1 MTKAIN
7 SCVIFGKCCLEAYT
21 KDNVRSGAEKT
32 CKHLLQTMLR
42 NMLSHQQDGQ
52 HGNALRLEADLIKC
66 NHIIAFERNI

>member
-42 NMLSHQQDGQ
+42 YILTHQ
-52 HGNALRLEADLIKC
+52 
-66 NHIIAFERNI
+66 

>member
-7 SCVIFGKCCLEAYT
+7 SCVIFGKCCLDDRLT
-21 KDNVRSGAEKT
+21 TRLGAEKT

-42 NMLSHQQDGQ
+42 NMLSHQQGGQ
-52 HGNALRLEADLIKC
+52 HGKAQRLEADLIKC

>member
-1 MTKAIN
+1 MN
-7 SCVIFGKCCLEAYT
+7 SWVIFGKCCLEAYT

-32 CKHLLQTMLR
+32 CKHLLQMMLR

-52 HGNALRLEADLIKC
+52 HGNALRLETHLIKC